1 MNMSKKVLSGLIL
14 GLALMQSAW
23 AASTNYEMR
32 VDGLACPF
40 CAFGIEKKLKAID
53 GTSDIKVDLDKGVV
67 SVNMA
72 EGKSL
77 TEEQLKKLYNDSGF
91 TFRSMKKTPN

>member
-1 MNMSKKVLSGLIL
+1 MKTLTKLLSGSLL
-14 GLALMQSAW
+14 ALALMQSAW
-23 AASTNYEMR
+23 AAGSHYEMR

-53 GTSDIKVDLDKGVV
+53 GTSDIKVDLDKGLV

-77 TEEQLKKLYNDSGF
+77 SEEQMKKLYNDSGF
-91 TFRSMKKTPN
+91 TFRSMKTTPN